1 MPQGLAIQARP
12 MPRETLVS
20 LVSRT
25 AAMHGIPMSV
35 FAREVGLSLL
45 GLLNTTPEALGRLSE
60 LFDIED
66 YIIEEMVSWSGKQ
79 INGEVR
85 MTYRGETIISRAL
98 RNPTVRGCALC
109 LQEDINASNQ
119 DADQCAYL
127 RGDWLFRHSFV
138 CTKHSVPLMTLW
150 AVDKSVERYDIS
162 RLIKTVDLSA
172 LIQEADKFGTPVTSY
187 DYWLERR
194 LTTRDDDSWL
204 ASIPVG
210 HAAKFCCL
218 LGEELARLPEN
229 NGQGASG
236 NLTSRALGFDVAS
249 AGKEAISEAYLS
261 LTSLASG
268 HSDKPQKAFGRLYAW
283 LSHETRDDPSC
294 DEFRDTMREIIL
306 QVWPIAAGETLL
318 GKTLQRRALHSVASA
333 AAELDIGPELLRRLL
348 ISEGY
353 FSANDD
359 RPNTRL
365 TIEAPTI
372 TRLHNKIAG
381 LVGIGEM
388 RRSMNVTVTQ
398 FKALIDGELIKP
410 ARLAVSQKQPW
421 DPNDGER
428 FLNALLEGARSPES
442 CDDGWEHIHKSS
454 LRVRV
459 SLQAIVEAIRQGDVV
474 VGKAVDRTGFASILV
489 DKASVDRTLRPSRPD
504 MPSVAE
510 FARTVGLHR
519 NGRLNRLVAAD
530 EVAVTRIF
538 NPLTAQHSNYMSDA
552 DVDKF
557 HQKFTTLKL
566 LSQLVGRESRAVSIE
581 LAREGI
587 ERFSPDGA
595 QYGAIFRMEDLND
608 WINDKLS

>member
-35 FAREVGLSLL
+35 FAKEVGLSLR

-60 LFDIED
+60 LFDLED
-66 YIIEEMVSWSGKQ
+66 HIVEEMVSWSGKQ

-98 RNPTVRGCALC
+98 RNPTVRGCAFC
-109 LQEDINASNQ
+109 LLEDIDASNH
-119 DADQCAYL
+119 DADPCAYL

-138 CTKHSVPLMTLW
+138 CTKHSVPLMPLW
-150 AVDKSVERYDIS
+150 AVDKSVERYDIAK
-162 RLIKTVDLSA
+162 LIKAVDLSILVRESSNCKNQA
-172 LIQEADKFGTPVTSY
+172 TTY
-187 DYWLERR
+187 DHWLERR
-194 LTTRDDDSWL
+194 LTSGDDESWL
-204 ASIPVG
+204 VAIPIG

-218 LGEELARLPEN
+218 LGDELARLVEN
-229 NGQGASG
+229 EEQDEAGIFP
-236 NLTSRALGFDVAS
+236 SRALGFDVTS
-249 AGKEAISEAYLS
+249 AGKAAISEALLS

-294 DEFRDTMREIIL
+294 DEFRDTMREVIL
-306 QVWPIAAGETLL
+306 GVWPIAAGETLL
-318 GKTLQRRALHSVASA
+318 GKTIQRRALHSVTSA
-333 AAELDIGPELLRRLL
+333 AIDLDIGPELMRRLL

-353 FSANDD
+353 VSANDD

-365 TIEAPTI
+365 TIKAQTI
-372 TRLHNKIAG
+372 THLHNKIAG

-398 FKALIDGELIKP
+398 FKALIDGELINP
-410 ARLAVSQKQPW
+410 ARIAVSQKQPW

-428 FLNALLEGARSPES
+428 FLNALLEGAQSPEP

-459 SLQAIVEAIRQGDVV
+459 SLQAIVKAIRKGDVV
-474 VGKAVDRTGFASILV
+474 VGKAIDQTGFASILV
-489 DKASVDRTLRPSRPD
+489 DKASWTCHGL
-504 MPSVAE
+504 MP
-510 FARTVGLHR
+510 
-519 NGRLNRLVAAD
+519 
-530 EVAVTRIF
+530 
-538 NPLTAQHSNYMSDA
+538 
-552 DVDKF
+552 
-557 HQKFTTLKL
+557 L
-566 LSQLVGRESRAVSIE
+566 L
-581 LAREGI
+581 
-587 ERFSPDGA
+587 
-595 QYGAIFRMEDLND
+595 
-608 WINDKLS
+608 